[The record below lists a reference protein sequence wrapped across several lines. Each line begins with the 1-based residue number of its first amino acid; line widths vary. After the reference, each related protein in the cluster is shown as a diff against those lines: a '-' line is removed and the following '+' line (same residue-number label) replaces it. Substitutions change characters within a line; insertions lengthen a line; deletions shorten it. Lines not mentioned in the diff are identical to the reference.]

1 MRMCL
6 QPCKSLDLAPSD
18 RSEMSAIPPLLGRK
32 QTWRRHAKI
41 DVNDPERTS

>member
-18 RSEMSAIPPLLGRK
+18 RSEMSAAVGEKADLA
-32 QTWRRHAKI
+32 QTCQNRR
-41 DVNDPERTS
+41 E